1 MPAQRSVNKYQLE
14 TSSWREEVSLLEV
27 ITSYRGNILKMFLK
41 HKAGGLQ
48 LWHGVTECGCR

>member
-27 ITSYRGNILKMFLK
+27 ITSYRGNILKRFLK
-41 HKAGGLQ
+41 RKAGGLQ

>member
-27 ITSYRGNILKMFLK
+27 ITSYRGIS
-41 HKAGGLQ
+41 
-48 LWHGVTECGCR
+48 